1 MPASSRES
9 YCLRL
14 FCIRGPLRIERF
26 DITYH
31 AEIHLRRPGADVSVA
46 GDQEGPVISTQHGVR
61 LAVGIIGVLLM
72 AGAQEA
78 TAEDIGVIT
87 FVQGS
92 VTLTHLHAPAAPAKF
107 RDDVQFHDIIE
118 TRHESRTKALFQDD
132 TMLTVGELSRIEI
145 TEYVFNPHEGMRRA
159 IVNLVSGKLRA
170 LVGKVFAASG
180 SRFEIHTP
188 TAVAA
193 ARGTY
198 FVVWLN
204 HKRRTGVGN
213 IGEQGR
219 VEFTSHGVTVV
230 LQPGEFSEEGE
241 DGPTLPVLFS
251 FNAGDLLVDGPAHL
265 NAPAFLQ
272 RTIVDTDV
280 RETLQADGHESLF
293 STGVGLPLGLL
304 TSPPSLSA
312 GGALT
317 PPAVI
322 SGAAVFGSNPSGI
335 AARGNIPGGGGVS
348 SPTGAPIVTG
358 PIIIPPPGGGGNH
371 GTP

>member
-1 MPASSRES
+1 M
-9 YCLRL
+9 
-14 FCIRGPLRIERF
+14 ERF
-26 DITYH
+26 DMTYH

-61 LAVGIIGVLLM
+61 LAVGIIGVLLL
-72 AGAQEA
+72 AGLQEA
-78 TAEDIGVIT
+78 TAGEIGVIT

-118 TRHESRTKALFQDD
+118 TQHESRTKALFQDD
-132 TMLTVGELSRIEI
+132 SMLTVGEQSRIEI
-145 TEYVFNPHEGMRRA
+145 TEYVFNPHESMRSV
-159 IVNLVSGKLRA
+159 IINLVGGKVRA
-170 LVGKVFAASG
+170 LVGKVFAESG

-213 IGEQGR
+213 IGEHGR
-219 VEFTSHGVTVV
+219 VEFTSRGVTVV

-241 DGPTLPVLFS
+241 DGPTLPVAFS
-251 FNAGDLLVDGPAHL
+251 FNGGDLVAEGPADL
-265 NAPAFLQ
+265 NTPAFLQ

-280 RETLQADGHESLF
+280 REILQVEIHGESVF

-304 TSPPSLSA
+304 TSPPSLSS

-322 SGAAVFGSNPSGI
+322 SGAASFGSNSPGI
-335 AARGNIPGGGGVS
+335 GARGNSLGGGGVS
-348 SPTGAPIVTG
+348 APTGSPIVTG
-358 PIIIPPPGGGGNH
+358 PIVIPPPGGGGNH